1 MLTILKNLK
10 EEEVNGIVRL
20 LDAISKFAIML
31 TFCMILLTIVVFF
44 VYGVVAVE
52 QPMKDMAPNDKLTHD
67 LLKIIAT
74 SIFSVLATIMGARA
88 MMPLSNPCAGP
99 MGMQPMGFGSAP
111 LMQPMGLGAPFMS
124 QPSGLM
130 SAMNTPWTPP
140 PPPKTPPVLE
150 HDEERERMAAARAS
164 MKGQ

>member
-1 MLTILKNLK
+1 MLTSLKNLK
-10 EEEVNGIVRL
+10 EDEVNGIVRL
-20 LDAISKFAIML
+20 MDALSKFLIMI
-31 TFCMILLTIVVFF
+31 TFCIILLFIVGFF

-74 SIFSVLATIMGARA
+74 SIFSVLATVMGARA
-88 MMPLSNPCAGP
+88 MMPLSPMNPCMGP
-99 MGMQPMGFGSAP
+99 MGGMGMNPMMGNPMLQPMGFT
-111 LMQPMGLGAPFMS
+111 PMGPTGV
-124 QPSGLM
+124 M

-140 PPPKTPPVLE
+140 PPPKTPPTLE

>member
-1 MLTILKNLK
+1 MLTSLKNLK
-10 EEEVNGIVRL
+10 EDEVNGIVRL
-20 LDAISKFAIML
+20 LDAFSKFCIMI
-31 TFCMILLTIVVFF
+31 TFCIILLFIVGFF

-74 SIFSVLATIMGARA
+74 SIFSVLAVVMGARA
-88 MMPLSNPCAGP
+88 MMPIPNMNPCAGMMP
-99 MGMQPMGFGSAP
+99 GMQPMMG
-111 LMQPMGLGAPFMS
+111 MNPMMPTMGYNPMA
-124 QPSGLM
+124 PSGVM